1 MRRLLGSPYYLGA
14 TVAYGAGR
22 KAFLLK
28 DAYVESWDRDLK
40 RAREPML
47 FSQKAFVT
55 AVGAFSSIY
64 LWPYYLYRDL
74 SMLEIE
80 YHMRD
85 KSVYGYRRCS
95 GMLDYILA

>member
-1 MRRLLGSPYYLGA
+1 MKRLLGSPYYLGA

-22 KAFLLK
+22 KALLLS

-40 RAREPML
+40 RARAPML
-47 FSQKAFVT
+47 FSQKAIVT
-55 AVGAFSSIY
+55 TVGAFSSIY
-64 LWPYYLYRDL
+64 CWPYYLYRDL

-85 KSVYGYRRCS
+85 RSIYGYSRCRD
-95 GMLDYILA
+95 MLDYILT